1 MGLLQKKPGEETKRL
16 LQPPWLAC
24 YQTALTDPPLDI
36 GVPHGAPLPR
46 SPRRHPCTRHALIHA
61 LLFVAPGPNPRRI
74 ISTRTSNVVVGYSP
88 RQGFGSH
95 GRILRPGRN
104 RTPPLADSASVPATG
119 RQPSPVS
126 TRAVIVTVLAVPALH
141 TPASCRLAPPA
152 FFIEDPSSTGSDP
165 ELHSSS
171 VPPREHQGTTM
182 CPHEDFIAPP
192 SWRYLPISVGS

>member
-1 MGLLQKKPGEETKRL
+1 M
-16 LQPPWLAC
+16 
-24 YQTALTDPPLDI
+24 
-36 GVPHGAPLPR
+36 
-46 SPRRHPCTRHALIHA
+46 
-61 LLFVAPGPNPRRI
+61 
-74 ISTRTSNVVVGYSP
+74 GYSP

-171 VPPREHQGTTM
+171 IPPRKHQGTTL
-182 CPHEDFIAPP
+182 CSPEDFIAPP
-192 SWRYLPISVGS
+192 YGGTCLALLALDLQPSLPTGPQPSHTCNLSRRRYLSARQPVWTDVPPQPLAIVVPTPSALPHSHA